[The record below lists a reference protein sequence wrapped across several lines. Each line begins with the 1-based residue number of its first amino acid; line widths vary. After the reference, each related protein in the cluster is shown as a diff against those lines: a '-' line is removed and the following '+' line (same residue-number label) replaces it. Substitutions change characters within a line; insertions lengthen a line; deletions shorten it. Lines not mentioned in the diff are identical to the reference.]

1 MINIFN
7 NITKRQIA
15 IVIITIV
22 IVVVSY
28 FIYNKV
34 NIEDK
39 EIVIENIL
47 IESKTNPQNEKQNLI
62 VVHITGEVNKP
73 GIVELEVESRIEDA
87 IIAADGLT
95 TNADITNVNLAY
107 ILEDGIKIRIPS
119 ILDSKQEEVITEN
132 SGENIIKE
140 NNVESSNIK
149 NCININKATTDDFE
163 KLPGIGTSLATR
175 IVKYRE
181 ENGKFKN
188 IEDIKNV
195 SGIGENKF
203 EQIKDLISV
212 K

>member
-39 EIVIENIL
+39 EMVIENIL

>member
-1 MINIFN
+1 M
-7 NITKRQIA
+7 
-15 IVIITIV
+15 
-22 IVVVSY
+22 
-28 FIYNKV
+28 
-34 NIEDK
+34 
-39 EIVIENIL
+39 VIENIL

>member
-47 IESKTNPQNEKQNLI
+47 IESKTNPQNEKQKLI
-62 VVHITGEVNKP
+62 VVHITGEVNKH